1 MCGIEDCHII
11 GAAGAAAPQRP
22 DFRDLNFDGEVGI
35 SDIIDLLDTSGGVV
49 VDPSI
54 ASKSDLNGDGIV
66 DIDDLTRWLETQ
78 P

>member
-1 MCGIEDCHII
+1 MCGIEDCHSI
-11 GAAGAAAPQRP
+11 GAAGAVAPQRP

-66 DIDDLTRWLETQ
+66 DIDDLTRWLETH